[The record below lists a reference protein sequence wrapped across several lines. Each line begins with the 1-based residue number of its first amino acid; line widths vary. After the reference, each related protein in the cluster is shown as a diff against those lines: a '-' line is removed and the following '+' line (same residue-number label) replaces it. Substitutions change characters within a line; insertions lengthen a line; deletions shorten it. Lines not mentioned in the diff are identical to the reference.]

1 MKKHSWVFGICTLV
15 LCLGTMLFGVYSAIS
30 ASLNVSG
37 TLGFNM
43 HNAVVGV
50 SGTIYNLS
58 ELDKS
63 GTYASKVNKTI
74 NRAIMGGE
82 STTTTT
88 IEIGDM
94 YFFYG
99 SDETTGEGKLFDII
113 FQITFTN
120 MGETAIQAT
129 IPLPA
134 VESGVTII
142 HGATTN
148 SGYSDL
154 TDLTS
159 YTPVIKMGASVT
171 VKFALR
177 LNDASQTL
185 SEVAFNWLNISFVE
199 TEELFYTITETEDAC
214 AGFLATKMGHAVND
228 ASLEL
233 EWIAFAVKDENI
245 NNSFHTYFNSSKYY
259 SLLGYDTSNLDYSG
273 KTFLFISRYVLDY
286 MSVYGTNNAY
296 STSQINSYLTSSAN
310 DGFISQTNV
319 STSAVYL
326 NGIIDPITVSGDD
339 GFSNAKFW
347 LPYSSFLDIL
357 DSGSSSVNKPVNS
370 LNAFLAVDPPSSTT
384 YSEPRIAYKVGTT
397 SLAEWWIIGG
407 LQVQVTKLQQYVG
420 VDGCNYREN
429 NFSTNKKGIRP
440 ICQITIP

>member
-1 MKKHSWVFGICTLV
+1 MKKHSWVFGICTFV

-88 IEIGDM
+88 IEIGDL

-159 YTPVIKMGASVT
+159 YTPVIKIGASVT

-177 LNDASQTL
+177 LNDTSQTL

-199 TEELFYTITETEDAC
+199 TEELFYTITETDDAC
-214 AGFLATKMGHAVND
+214 AGFLATKMGHAVNNT
-228 ASLEL
+228 SLEL

-245 NNSFHTYFNSSKYY
+245 ANATKYIVDGTSTWY
-259 SLLGYDTSNLDYSG
+259 SLAGYDTANLDYSG
-273 KTFLFISRYVLDY
+273 KTFWFVSRYVLDKT
-286 MSVYGTNNAY
+286 SVFGTSYAY
-296 STSQINSYLTSSAN
+296 STSTINSYLTSTAT
-310 DGFISQTNV
+310 DGFMAQTGVLN
-319 STSAVYL
+319 SDVYL
-326 NGIIDPITVSGDD
+326 NGIIQSRTVD
-339 GFSNAKFW
+339 GEEGFTNAKFW
-347 LPYSSFLDIL
+347 LLSIDA
-357 DSGSSSVNKPVNS
+357 VNS
-370 LNAFLAVDPPSSTT
+370 LGGVVGEGSGNMVKGPAWGDNSYV
-384 YSEPRIAYKVGTT
+384 EPRIAYTVGTT
-397 SLAEWWIIGG
+397 TSTSWWLRSFTGTSTKY
-407 LQVQVTKLQQYVG
+407 VQRCVASGVVG
-420 VDGCNYREN
+420 ATPDY
-429 NFSTNKKGIRP
+429 STSSEGIRP
-440 ICQITIP
+440 ACQITIP